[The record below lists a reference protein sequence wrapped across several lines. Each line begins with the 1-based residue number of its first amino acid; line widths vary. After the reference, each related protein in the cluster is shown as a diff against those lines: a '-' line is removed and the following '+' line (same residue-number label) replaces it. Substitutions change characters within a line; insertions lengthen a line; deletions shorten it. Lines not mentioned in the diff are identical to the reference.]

1 MHLNYAWACCNIAT
15 AHQSEYTEAGRQ
27 EHVKLHVSVSCES
40 EEDESFTAG
49 QMDRVYCQSSSHSWE
64 THDQQEVEAELSES
78 GPLHV
83 TSIHSEK
90 LSPISEHSLT
100 NSKSPSSTASDP
112 TAEDASTK
120 TKDDLSPVD
129 QWETPSTTI
138 VSLVSIII
146 PYKYTYHWA
155 CRSTESPCMLLASCP
170 WHHCMHMCVQLQ
182 ELERNGNLDDDAV
195 ASIIELYSSHC
206 EVCV

>member
-27 EHVKLHVSVSCES
+27 EHVKLHLSVSCES

-49 QMDRVYCQSSSHSWE
+49 QMDRVYCQSSSLSRE
-64 THDQQEVEAELSES
+64 THDQVHQEVEAELSES

-120 TKDDLSPVD
+120 TKNDLSPVD
-129 QWETPSTTI
+129 QETPSTTI

-146 PYKYTYHWA
+146 PYKYIPTIERVVPLSHHACYTLLAHDIIVCTCVYS
-155 CRSTESPCMLLASCP
+155 CRSWKEMVTWMTML
-170 WHHCMHMCVQLQ
+170 
-182 ELERNGNLDDDAV
+182 
-195 ASIIELYSSHC
+195 
-206 EVCV
+206 